1 MLNNEKRKKIE
12 ALPVTIESLFK
23 RNNLNISTYMYKGP
37 TFPKVCSSYCHFLD
51 IVETSIYV
59 LGQEMV
65 GRSAQ

>member
-1 MLNNEKRKKIE
+1 
-12 ALPVTIESLFK
+12 
-23 RNNLNISTYMYKGP
+23 MYKGL
-37 TFPKVCSSYCHFLD
+37 TFPKVCSSYCHILD